1 MSEIACPT
9 SVPRFRSL
17 FPDWSGPRPARFFF
31 AEELLEARRESEFP
45 TNLAGPDEDV
55 NVYLFGLLTKFLA
68 GYHDSRVVPGAGG
81 LHHPPAG
88 NLPRGYRADWYRVN
102 GDHRL
107 LYQGLMDRGD
117 GIRRRR
123 IPFGF
128 TEDESRA
135 RDIAAGRACYG
146 VAANLLE
153 SGHGGSPELATV
165 LRKLEENY
173 EEYVHV
179 LGVLAVRRL
188 GLGASLSDEDLA
200 AMFMEAG

>member
-1 MSEIACPT
+1 MPATACPT
-9 SVPRFRSL
+9 SVPRFRGL

-68 GYHDSRVVPGAGG
+68 GDHDSRVVPGAGG
-81 LHHPPAG
+81 LHQPPARD
-88 NLPRGYRADWYRVN
+88 LPRGHRADWYRVN

-123 IPFGF
+123 VPFGF

-135 RDIAAGRACYG
+135 RDLAAGRACYG
-146 VAANLLE
+146 VAADLI
-153 SGHGGSPELATV
+153 SSSPGGSPGLATV

-188 GLGASLSDEDLA
+188 GLGANLSATDLA
-200 AMFMEAG
+200 GLFMEAG

>member
-1 MSEIACPT
+1 MPAIACPT
-9 SVPRFRSL
+9 TVPRFRGL
-17 FPDWSGPRPARFFF
+17 FPDWSGLRPARFYF

-55 NVYLFGLLTKFLA
+55 NVYLFGLLTEFLV
-68 GYHDSRVVPGAGG
+68 GNHDPRVVPGAGG
-81 LHHPPAG
+81 LHHPPARD
-88 NLPRGYRADWYRVN
+88 LPRGLRAEWYRVN

-123 IPFGF
+123 VPFGF
-128 TEDESRA
+128 TEDESRV

-146 VAANLLE
+146 VAADLLE
-153 SGHGGSPELATV
+153 SSPGGSPGLATV

-188 GLGASLSDEDLA
+188 GLGASLSDTDLA
-200 AMFMEAG
+200 CLFMEAG